1 MGRSEASSAD
11 LVQLPL
17 VTADKRRMP
26 AVLRIV
32 RILALVAFL
41 AGLALVICAA
51 AGLIWFLGQRAYG
64 WQLLAGGALGLGVW
78 AIWSLSSGYEG
89 RIGWRYLYGGKR
101 DPLMFALAGGSAAV
115 TLLGLLILLVWS
127 GNPIGV
133 FMFVLGLLS
142 TAVFALLSLFTV
154 FTSVSV
160 LGVALGVAALTIVLA
175 VTTGFQAQF
184 RDKVLGVNAHVIV
197 LKSQSTFAEY
207 RDVMEK
213 AKNIDPD
220 VLAVQPFIFAEM
232 LVTRGKGE
240 LSGVAIKGIDPQL
253 VRGVLDLDKHM
264 TEGNV
269 ATLNEI
275 PGPGELPPVIMGKEL
290 AHKLKAKM
298 GDVVTVVVPLSNIDF
313 DTWKATASA
322 PRTRKFK
329 VTGIF
334 YSGFDEYDRR
344 LMYTALRDTQELV
357 GRGDQVMGVELKV
370 KDVDRAE
377 QIAQRLEAALGG
389 PPYQVQDWYE
399 LNHNL
404 FTALNLQKLALVII
418 LTLIIIV
425 AAVNMVSALIMMV
438 TDKTRE
444 IAILK
449 SMGSSSSS
457 VAKVFQVVGIAIGG
471 VGTLIG
477 VTVGLATCFV
487 VSRYGYHL
495 DPKVYLIDRLPIE
508 VRPLEVLLVC
518 GITMVISIVA
528 TIVPASSAAS
538 LRPVEGLRYD

>member
-1 MGRSEASSAD
+1 MRYEA
-11 LVQLPL
+11 
-17 VTADKRRMP
+17 
-26 AVLRIV
+26 
-32 RILALVAFL
+32 
-41 AGLALVICAA
+41 
-51 AGLIWFLGQRAYG
+51 
-64 WQLLAGGALGLGVW
+64 
-78 AIWSLSSGYEG
+78 
-89 RIGWRYLYGGKR
+89 RIGWRYLLGGRGGKR
-101 DPLMFALAGGSAAV
+101 DH
-115 TLLGLLILLVWS
+115 TLLIAAAASLLVALTGLGILLVTKS
-127 GNPIGV
+127 GSTTAV
-133 FMFVLGLLS
+133 LMFVSGLVS
-142 TAVFALLSLFTV
+142 TAVFGLLSLFSV

-207 RDVMEK
+207 RDVMK
-213 AKNIDPD
+213 TAKGIDPE

-240 LSGVAIKGIDPQL
+240 LSGVAIKGVDPQL

-264 TEGNV
+264 VEGSLD
-269 ATLNEI
+269 TLSRR
-275 PGPGELPPVIMGKEL
+275 PAPGELPPIIMGKEL
-290 AHKLKAKM
+290 AHKLKAKL
-298 GDVVTVVVPLSNIDF
+298 GDMVTVVVPLSNIDF
-313 DTWKATASA
+313 DTWRAKSSA
-322 PRTRKFK
+322 PRTRQFR
-329 VTGIF
+329 VSGIF

-344 LMYTALRDTQELV
+344 LMYTALVDTQELV

-370 KDVDRAE
+370 KDVERAE
-377 QIAQRLEAALGG
+377 LIARRLERALGG

-399 LNHNL
+399 LNKNL

-425 AAVNMVSALIMMV
+425 AAVNMVSALTMMV

-449 SMGSSSSS
+449 SMGSSPNS
-457 VAKVFQVVGIAIGG
+457 VAKIFVVVGLAIGG

-477 VTVGLATCFV
+477 VGIGLAICFV
-487 VSRYGYHL
+487 VSTYGYHL

-508 VRPLEVLLVC
+508 VRGFEVLLVAA
-518 GITMVISIVA
+518 ITTVISLIA
-528 TIVPASSAAS
+528 TVFPAMSASS
-538 LRPVEGLRYD
+538 LTPVEGLRYD